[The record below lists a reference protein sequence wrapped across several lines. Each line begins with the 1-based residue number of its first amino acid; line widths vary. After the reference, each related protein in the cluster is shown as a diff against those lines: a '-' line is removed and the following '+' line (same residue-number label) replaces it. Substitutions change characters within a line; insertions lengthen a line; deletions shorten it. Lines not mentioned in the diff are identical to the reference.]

1 MQKQPLI
8 FLGHGSPMNAIES
21 NQYTESWKKLG
32 ESLNRPRA
40 ILMLSAHWITP
51 WETRIATNSQ
61 PGMIYDMGGFP
72 PELYRVRYNAPGSLE
87 MAREI
92 KNTIEGA
99 SDLRITED
107 SNRWFDHGV
116 WSTLMHLFPAADI
129 PVICMSLDYT
139 ATPEKLFHL
148 GEVLA
153 ILREQGIL
161 IVASGNI
168 VHNLGAIDWS
178 GNHIYPWALEF
189 DARVAKGIQSGKNST
204 ECMDILQFQTW
215 WDVSRL
221 AHPSYDHFIPLFPLL
236 GAANLSDVVTFLTP
250 DIVMG
255 SLSMRSIVWR

>member
-1 MQKQPLI
+1 MKKQPLI

-32 ESLNRPRA
+32 ESLDHPRA

-51 WETRIATNSQ
+51 WETRIATNPQ

-72 PELYRVRYNAPGSLE
+72 SELYQVQYDAPGSLE
-87 MAREI
+87 IAREI
-92 KNTIEGA
+92 KTTIE
-99 SDLRITED
+99 STSNIKITED

-116 WSTLMHLFPAADI
+116 WSTLMHLFPAANI

-139 ATPEKLFHL
+139 TTSEQLFHL
-148 GEVLA
+148 GETLA
-153 ILREQGIL
+153 TLREQWIL

-178 GNHIYPWALEF
+178 GNNIYPWAVEF
-189 DARVAKGIQSGKNST
+189 DACVAKGIQSGKNSR
-204 ECMDILQFQTW
+204 EFMDILQFRTW
-215 WDVSRL
+215 WDISRL
-221 AHPSYDHFIPLFPLL
+221 AHPSYDHFIPLLPLL
-236 GAANLSDVVTFLTP
+236 GAVDMNDSVNFLTP
-250 DIVMG
+250 NITMG